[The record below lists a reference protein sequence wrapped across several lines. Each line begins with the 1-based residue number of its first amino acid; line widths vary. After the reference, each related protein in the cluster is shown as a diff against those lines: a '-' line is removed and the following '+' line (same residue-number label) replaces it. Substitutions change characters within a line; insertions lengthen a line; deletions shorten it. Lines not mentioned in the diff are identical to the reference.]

1 MAQKPKQQREH
12 ISITQGTL
20 VAKGENEATTMVGS
34 GQGRTG
40 FRSSWNKGKLV
51 EPETGETVEP
61 DQDDTFPL
69 SDRTFNK
76 FAETIGQ
83 LESSGRYD
91 IVGGSGNAYDGKYQ
105 MGRMAKADAAKRLGI
120 TVKHDAQGREAFRQD
135 PDLQDDMFEA
145 FTFGNHETL
154 MRLSNKYK
162 SSSRAEKAQALAVAH
177 LLGAGGAIEYLNGTD
192 GKDGFGTSG
201 SKYAEAIK
209 TALSS

>member
-1 MAQKPKQQREH
+1 MP
-12 ISITQGTL
+12 
-20 VAKGENEATTMVGS
+20 
-34 GQGRTG
+34 
-40 FRSSWNKGKLV
+40 SSWNKGKLV
-51 EPETGETVEP
+51 EPNEKHVSITEGTLVSKAPTQVKTRSSWNTGTPIKDEMVKAVEP

-120 TVKHDAQGREAFRQD
+120 TVKHDATSREAFRQD

>member
-1 MAQKPKQQREH
+1 MP
-12 ISITQGTL
+12 
-20 VAKGENEATTMVGS
+20 
-34 GQGRTG
+34 
-40 FRSSWNKGKLV
+40 SSWNKGKLV
-51 EPETGETVEP
+51 EPDPKHVSITQGTLVSKAPTQGKTRSSWNTGTPLADENVKTVEP

-91 IVGGSGNAYDGKYQ
+91 IMGGSSNAYDGKYQ